1 MESNRVS
8 WRALMIQNSLQ
19 IEMRAKNGVF
29 ECDKDWL
36 TQAEF
41 KLWIG
46 RMSDL

>member
-8 WRALMIQNSLQ
+8 WRALMIQNNSFQ

-36 TQAEF
+36 TQAEQKKSF
-41 KLWIG
+41 F
-46 RMSDL
+46 